1 MMRNRNFGGADE
13 ARRSLVN
20 VAVAEKATV
29 ALAAEACDAIVG
41 FERDIV
47 GII

>member
-1 MMRNRNFGGADE
+1 MMRNGNIRGAD
-13 ARRSLVN
+13 AATRALVN

-29 ALAAEACDAIVG
+29 AFAVEVCGAILG

-47 GII
+47 GVI